1 MRRRQKGAALIETAM
16 FLPLLFL
23 LLVGMTELAKLTYV
37 YYTLHKTLYTLARY
51 LGSQQGVNLCD
62 PADATV
68 VAAKSYAING
78 TLDNSAES
86 TLANLTESMIEVR
99 VERIDG
105 DSLGECTCSIEGC
118 DAAAGGRAPD
128 FIVVSIP
135 DGYSFRPAIPY
146 MNTDA
151 ILFRPR
157 VRVPYGGT

>member
-1 MRRRQKGAALIETAM
+1 MRRGRRGGALIETAM

-37 YYTLHKTLYTLARY
+37 YYTLHKTLYSLARY
-51 LGSQQGVNLCD
+51 LGTQQGVNLCD
-62 PADATV
+62 PEDATV

-86 TLANLTESMIEVR
+86 TLANLTPDMIQIR
-99 VERIDG
+99 AERSDG
-105 DSLGECTCSIEGC
+105 NSLGECACTAEGC
-118 DAAAGGRAPD
+118 DIGAGGRAPD

-146 MNTDA
+146 MTNET

-157 VRVPYGGT
+157 VRVPFGGT

>member
-1 MRRRQKGAALIETAM
+1 MRHRRKGGALIETAM

-51 LGSQQGVNLCD
+51 LGTQQGVNLCD
-62 PADATV
+62 PEDATV

-78 TLDNSAES
+78 TLDDSAES
-86 TLANLTESMIEVR
+86 TLANLTSSMIEVR
-99 VERIDG
+99 VERYDG
-105 DSLGECTCSIEGC
+105 NELGECACSVEGC
-118 DAAAGGRAPD
+118 DTGSGGRAPD

-146 MNTDA
+146 MTNET

-157 VRVPYGGT
+157 VRVPFGGT